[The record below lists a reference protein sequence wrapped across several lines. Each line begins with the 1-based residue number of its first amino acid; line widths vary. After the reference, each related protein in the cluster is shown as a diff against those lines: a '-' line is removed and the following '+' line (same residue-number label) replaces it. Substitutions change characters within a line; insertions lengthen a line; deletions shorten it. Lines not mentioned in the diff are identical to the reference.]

1 MYFINIKLPRM
12 FLRVNLKI
20 SCFTWIV
27 FLELNFTVA
36 FLKISISV
44 NKESLRRPICR
55 YFKKWGYLSNAGKVG
70 GG

>member
-55 YFKKWGYLSNAGKVG
+55 
-70 GG
+70 